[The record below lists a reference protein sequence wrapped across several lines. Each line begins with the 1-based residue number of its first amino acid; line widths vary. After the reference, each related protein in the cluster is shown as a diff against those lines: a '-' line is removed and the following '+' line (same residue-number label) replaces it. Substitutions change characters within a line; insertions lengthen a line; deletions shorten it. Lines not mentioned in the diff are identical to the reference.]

1 MKDIEMH
8 YPDVFYNT
16 SIDRLTNEL
25 FKFIFLKINKTK
37 STSYRSLTEEVLH
50 TKTKLDLT
58 KLFYWGKFHNFL
70 YLFDAKV
77 KKHFLICNRK
87 LCFVDRFGYFIDK
100 WMLFPSSFYPGKFE
114 IPVYN
119 YRWQGYTFYQTQSVP
134 DQ

>member
-1 MKDIEMH
+1 MH

-25 FKFIFLKINKTK
+25 FKFNFLKINKTK

-100 WMLFPSSFYPGKFE
+100 
-114 IPVYN
+114 
-119 YRWQGYTFYQTQSVP
+119 
-134 DQ
+134 